1 MLEKCK
7 YKRDLYSTR
16 YCYFN
21 DLWTTQRVYRCL
33 KWDHVIPA
41 QLTAFKNRKK
51 MFLNIHSF
59 AHICKRDYVS
69 TYASGFIY
77 PKIFDDCVVLLK
89 TCYIVIVCHDLP
101 SLQKCIMTVLII
113 RNQAWNE
120 NV

>member
-1 MLEKCK
+1 MDYSTCLQMFKVGPCYSCTTHCLQKSKEDVFKHSFLRSYMLEGLC
-7 YKRDLYSTR
+7 
-16 YCYFN
+16 
-21 DLWTTQRVYRCL
+21 
-33 KWDHVIPA
+33 I
-41 QLTAFKNRKK
+41 
-51 MFLNIHSF
+51 
-59 AHICKRDYVS
+59 S

-101 SLQKCIMTVLII
+101 SLQKFIMTVLII